1 MQHSFLQQ
9 LEAVLLMQTHAT
21 GTDAGVL
28 NVTLQLTTA
37 DLLPVSAVVQAA
49 SKVWVSP
56 FAKPDCCLGLQ
67 NSTAL
72 TCSILK
78 L

>member
-1 MQHSFLQQ
+1 MQHSFVHQM
-9 LEAVLLMQTHAT
+9 EAMFSTETNAT

-72 TCSILK
+72 PCSILN